1 MKNKLCKSNLLI
13 SILASV
19 FLLNSYLYSVGSIS
33 GTISYSGEQTGLVVI
48 ALWTTQDIF
57 HTSPSTY
64 TSLTSTGSY
73 TWSGIEDGTYYAAAV
88 IFTQGKIQK
97 YDPWGVYGST
107 SNLLPI
113 NISGNNVSGVDIT
126 LVDGTDEYP
135 NPFWKPEEPLAQSQH
150 WQQGWRGDGYYV
162 HFQVPGYQNAIS
174 VIVEGP
180 GIVGDSITL
189 VYDEDYNGWVSWK
202 EPAVSSAPYWA
213 DNPPEPPLTYYF
225 TIVFNTDPY
234 EVEYTTSIVYSWV
247 DFATNLS
254 PSGVVTSTPTFS
266 WTPPQ
271 GNYTYGIEVN
281 DYNMNRVWNVY
292 GLTQTSIEYGGP
304 QLVAGTTYYY
314 YVIVRDEYQNL
325 SFARGSFLYQ
335 PAPPPIQPLKIS
347 GQIIYN
353 GSTSTG
359 TYYVWVSTE
368 QVFGAPAYNTNGEL
382 TFVVLSDTGS
392 YTIEN
397 LIPNLSYYVM
407 AARDVNPP
415 YFGQPNV
422 YPFTAD
428 PTGVYQNNPIY
439 LTSDVSNVDIEIMDP
454 PPSGT
459 ISGQISY
466 SGQINKDLLIILF
479 NKPRIEDPVS
489 FMIYPAPNNYPLNY
503 SLTGLPVGVTYY
515 LVATM
520 FSGTFPNTIKISEDD
535 PWYVHGNT
543 QTLELVG
550 IPVVSTEPV
559 IINFELI
566 EGNNPFATK
575 PFEASARS
583 HHSVQINWSEGVEEH
598 YYNVSITLDDRESSA
613 ISVQIKGPGLADGNT
628 FVNISS
634 QTSGS
639 GVYWS
644 TYTYW
649 VNTAPTPPLYYY
661 IKVSTGSEPSQ
672 QFILIATMTA
682 FLDVVSNPSPEPYTN
697 LTSQLTQFSWTA
709 PQGVNSYFISLID
722 RGTDYY
728 SATQIWYNNP
738 TSNIVSYNGPP
749 LQDGHYYEYSISAFD
764 TNGNSSNRSF
774 QFSYNAPADKL
785 LVTVPGEIKNPLS
798 WNGKTGSPQSQ
809 FVSSTFTVTVYAVN
823 KIWAVDSSFNS
834 DITLNVIDHQ
844 NWQVVSSYSKQAT
857 NGVAVFNISISSP
870 GIFDLQPMSG
880 FIYQTYGTYNLT
892 VLKTG
897 YISGKVTKTNTN
909 IPLKGTIIEVLKNS
923 RVEYTTICDDNGE
936 YLIQIATGSYTV
948 RASSSGYVRAT
959 TTVEV
964 LQDSTSV
971 VNFTLE
977 PAIGYVNGYV
987 RTSVDSSPLAGAK
1000 IEVLKDSVIHFVT
1013 TCNTEGYFSIELPIY
1028 NYESLIDYY
1037 NIKVS
1042 TTGYEIKTSS
1052 IEVQHNSTSTVNFYL
1067 HDISSPTVKITF
1079 PENASTV
1086 SSLINISGTVTDIG
1100 IGLPNDAVKLY
1111 IKRLAD
1117 NYYWNGSSWTETVVY
1132 LPANLQQQNWS
1143 YTSLILNN
1151 YLTDGASYYIS
1162 VKASDK
1168 ENNTSFD
1175 SIIIY
1180 YSVQQVVNY
1189 YIKGYVK
1196 DGLGNPLS
1204 GVTVNLSGKISKSTT
1219 TADDGSYGFYELTSG
1234 SYTVTPIKD
1243 GWRFE
1248 PLSRTTETLSAN
1260 ITNWDFVGTQIVQET
1275 KFSISGYIKDT
1286 SGNGISGVSVS
1297 LSGTISKSTI
1307 TPTSGYY
1314 EFSDLPTGSYTVTAT
1329 KLGWEFDPVTRT
1341 TETLSGNITN
1351 WDFIGKP
1358 KKFNITGR
1366 VAIKNEPDKGIPLV
1380 VIQVFDEGNNRIAS
1394 FTTDD
1399 SGRYE
1404 FKDLDGDKSYTIIP
1418 EKENWDFEPSS
1429 YTVYLVT
1436 NTIINFDGIY
1446 QLANITPTKID
1457 LPLGENNQI
1466 VTVNMPKPAEV
1477 KIIVGGERSDK
1488 PKEQRGTVNPDKGE
1502 NVAIVFN
1509 PNKKPDEYIGQKFTI
1524 KIFTLT
1530 GELIEEFTKTP
1541 QTADDT
1547 WIKWIP
1553 KDIASGIYIVYV
1565 EGPGIKVHKKIAIVR

>member
-13 SILASV
+13 SILASL

-33 GTISYSGEQTGLVVI
+33 GTISYSGEQTGLVFI

-57 HTSPSTY
+57 NTSPSTY
-64 TSLTSTGSY
+64 TFLTSTGSY
-73 TWSGIEDGTYYAAAV
+73 TWSDIEDGTYYAAAV
-88 IFTQGKIQK
+88 ISTQGNIQK

-135 NPFWKPEEPLAQSQH
+135 NPFWRPEEPS
-150 WQQGWRGDGYYV
+150 
-162 HFQVPGYQNAIS
+162 
-174 VIVEGP
+174 
-180 GIVGDSITL
+180 
-189 VYDEDYNGWVSWK
+189 
-202 EPAVSSAPYWA
+202 
-213 DNPPEPPLTYYF
+213 
-225 TIVFNTDPY
+225 
-234 EVEYTTSIVYSWV
+234 
-247 DFATNLS
+247 
-254 PSGVVTSTPTFS
+254 
-266 WTPPQ
+266 
-271 GNYTYGIEVN
+271 
-281 DYNMNRVWNVY
+281 
-292 GLTQTSIEYGGP
+292 
-304 QLVAGTTYYY
+304 
-314 YVIVRDEYQNL
+314 
-325 SFARGSFLYQ
+325 
-335 PAPPPIQPLKIS
+335 LKIS

-359 TYYVWVSTE
+359 TYYVWISTE
-368 QVFGAPAYNTNGEL
+368 QVFGDPAYNTNGEL
-382 TFVVLSDTGS
+382 TFVVLSDAGS

-428 PTGVYQNNPIY
+428 PTGVYRNNPIY

-466 SGQINKDLLIILF
+466 RGQINKNLLIVLF
-479 NKPRIEDPVS
+479 DEPRIGNPVS

-503 SLTGLPVGVTYY
+503 SLTGLQIGVTYY

-520 FSGTFPNTIKISEDD
+520 FSGTFDTIRISEDD
-535 PWYVHGNT
+535 PWYVYGNT

-550 IPVVSTEPV
+550 IPVVSTQPV

-566 EGNNPFATK
+566 EGNNLFATK

-583 HHSVQINWSEGVEEH
+583 HHSVQIWSEGVEKH
-598 YYNVSITLDDRESSA
+598 FYNVSITLDDREASA

-682 FLDVVSNPSPEPYTN
+682 FLDVVSNPSPGPYTN

-709 PQGVNSYFISLID
+709 PQGVNSYYISLID
-722 RGTDYY
+722 RGTDYS
-728 SATQIWYNNP
+728 SANRIWENNS
-738 TSNIVSYNGPP
+738 TSNIVRYDGPP

-764 TNGNSSNRSF
+764 TNGNSSYRSF
-774 QFSYNAPADKL
+774 RFSYNAPADKL
-785 LVTVPGEIKNPLS
+785 LVTAPGEIKNPLS
-798 WNGKTGSPQSQ
+798 GNGKTGSPQTQ

-834 DITLNVIDHQ
+834 DITLKVIDHQ

-870 GIFDLQPMSG
+870 GIFDLQPMSD
-880 FIYQTYGTYNLT
+880 FIVQTYGTYNLT
-892 VLKTG
+892 VLKAG

-936 YLIQIATGSYTV
+936 YLIQVATGSYTI

-971 VNFTLE
+971 VNITLE

-987 RTSVDSSPLAGAK
+987 RASVDSSPLAGAK

-1042 TTGYEIKTSS
+1042 TTGYEIKTIN
-1052 IEVQHNSTSTVNFYL
+1052 IEVQHNSTTTVNFYL

-1079 PENASTV
+1079 PENGSTV
-1086 SSLINISGTVTDIG
+1086 SSLTNISGTVTDIG

-1132 LPANLQQQNWS
+1132 FPANLQQQNWS

-1151 YLTDGASYYIS
+1151 YLTDGSSYYIS

-1168 ENNTSFD
+1168 ENNISSD

-1196 DGLGNPLS
+1196 DESGNPLS

-1243 GWRFE
+1243 GWRFD
-1248 PLSRTTETLSAN
+1248 PVSRTTETLSAN

-1297 LSGTISKSTI
+1297 LSGTISKSII

-1329 KLGWEFDPVTRT
+1329 KLGWEFDPVSRT
-1341 TETLSGNITN
+1341 TETLSSNITN

-1366 VAIKNEPDKGIPLV
+1366 VAIKKETDKGIPLV

-1418 EKENWDFEPSS
+1418 KKENWDFEPSS

-1466 VTVNMPKPAEV
+1466 VTVNMSKPGEV
-1477 KIIVGGERSDK
+1477 KIIVGGERSEK

-1502 NVAIVFN
+1502 IVGIVFN

-1547 WIKWIP
+1547 WMKWVP

-1565 EGPGIKVHKKIAIVR
+1565 EGPGVKVHKKIAIVR

>member
-13 SILASV
+13 SILASL

-33 GTISYSGEQTGLVVI
+33 GTISYSGEQTGLVFI

-57 HTSPSTY
+57 NTSPSTY
-64 TSLTSTGSY
+64 TFLTSTGSY
-73 TWSGIEDGTYYAAAV
+73 TWSDIEDGTYYAAAV
-88 IFTQGKIQK
+88 ISTQGNIQK

-135 NPFWKPEEPLAQSQH
+135 NPFWRPEEPS
-150 WQQGWRGDGYYV
+150 
-162 HFQVPGYQNAIS
+162 
-174 VIVEGP
+174 
-180 GIVGDSITL
+180 
-189 VYDEDYNGWVSWK
+189 
-202 EPAVSSAPYWA
+202 
-213 DNPPEPPLTYYF
+213 
-225 TIVFNTDPY
+225 
-234 EVEYTTSIVYSWV
+234 
-247 DFATNLS
+247 
-254 PSGVVTSTPTFS
+254 
-266 WTPPQ
+266 
-271 GNYTYGIEVN
+271 
-281 DYNMNRVWNVY
+281 
-292 GLTQTSIEYGGP
+292 
-304 QLVAGTTYYY
+304 
-314 YVIVRDEYQNL
+314 
-325 SFARGSFLYQ
+325 
-335 PAPPPIQPLKIS
+335 LKIS

-359 TYYVWVSTE
+359 TYYVWISTE
-368 QVFGAPAYNTNGEL
+368 QVFGDPAYNTNGEL
-382 TFVVLSDTGS
+382 TFVVLSDAGS

-428 PTGVYQNNPIY
+428 PTGVYRNNPIY

-466 SGQINKDLLIILF
+466 RGQINKNLLIVLF
-479 NKPRIEDPVS
+479 DEPRIGNPVS

-503 SLTGLPVGVTYY
+503 SLTGLQIGVTYY

-520 FSGTFPNTIKISEDD
+520 FSGTFDTIRISEDD
-535 PWYVHGNT
+535 PWYVYGNT

-550 IPVVSTEPV
+550 IPVVSTQPV

-566 EGNNPFATK
+566 EGNNLFATK

-583 HHSVQINWSEGVEEH
+583 HHSVQIWSEGVEKH
-598 YYNVSITLDDRESSA
+598 FYNVSITLDDREASA

-682 FLDVVSNPSPEPYTN
+682 FLDVVSNPSPGPYTN

-709 PQGVNSYFISLID
+709 PQGVNSYYISLID
-722 RGTDYY
+722 RGTDYS
-728 SATQIWYNNP
+728 SANRIWENNS
-738 TSNIVSYNGPP
+738 TSNIVRYDGPP

-764 TNGNSSNRSF
+764 TNGNSSYRSF
-774 QFSYNAPADKL
+774 RFSYNAPADKL
-785 LVTVPGEIKNPLS
+785 LVTAPGEIKNPLS
-798 WNGKTGSPQSQ
+798 GNGKTGSPQTQ

-834 DITLNVIDHQ
+834 DITLKVIDHQ

-870 GIFDLQPMSG
+870 GIFDLQPMSD
-880 FIYQTYGTYNLT
+880 FIVQTYGTYNLT
-892 VLKTG
+892 VLKAG

-936 YLIQIATGSYTV
+936 YLIQVATGSYTI

-971 VNFTLE
+971 VNITLE

-1042 TTGYEIKTSS
+1042 TTGYEIKTIN
-1052 IEVQHNSTSTVNFYL
+1052 IEVQHNSTTTVNFYL

-1079 PENASTV
+1079 PENGSTV
-1086 SSLINISGTVTDIG
+1086 SSLTNISGTVTDIG

-1132 LPANLQQQNWS
+1132 FPANLQQQNWS

-1151 YLTDGASYYIS
+1151 YLTDGSSYYIS

-1168 ENNTSFD
+1168 ENNISSD

-1196 DGLGNPLS
+1196 DESGNPLS

-1243 GWRFE
+1243 GWRFD
-1248 PLSRTTETLSAN
+1248 PVSRTTETLSAN

-1297 LSGTISKSTI
+1297 LSGTISKSII

-1329 KLGWEFDPVTRT
+1329 KLGWEFDPVSRT
-1341 TETLSGNITN
+1341 TETLSSNITN

-1366 VAIKNEPDKGIPLV
+1366 VAIKKETDKGIPLV

-1418 EKENWDFEPSS
+1418 KKENWDFEPSS

-1466 VTVNMPKPAEV
+1466 VTVNMSKPGEV
-1477 KIIVGGERSDK
+1477 KIIVGAERSYK

-1502 NVAIVFN
+1502 IVGIVFN

-1547 WIKWIP
+1547 WMKWVP

-1565 EGPGIKVHKKIAIVR
+1565 EGPGVKVHKKIAIVR

>member
-57 HTSPSTY
+57 NNSPSTY
-64 TSLTSTGSY
+64 TFITSTGSY

-88 IFTQGKIQK
+88 ISTQENIQK

-113 NISGNNVSGVDIT
+113 NISGNNVSEVDIT

-135 NPFWKPEEPLAQSQH
+135 NPFWQPYSYSQEPLAQSQH
-150 WQQGWRGDGYYV
+150 WQQGLRGDGYYV
-162 HFQVPGYQNAIS
+162 HFQVPGYQNAVS
-174 VIVEGP
+174 VIVQGP
-180 GIVGDSITL
+180 GIVVDSMTL

-202 EPAVSSAPYWA
+202 EPAVSFAPYWA
-213 DNPPEPPLTYYF
+213 NNPPAPPLTYYF
-225 TIVFNTDPY
+225 TIVLNMDPY
-234 EVEYTTSIVYSWV
+234 EVEHTTYIVYSWV

-271 GNYTYGIEVN
+271 GNYIYGIEVN
-281 DYNMNRVWNVY
+281 DYNMNRVWNVD

-325 SFARGSFLYQ
+325 SFARSSFLYQ
-335 PAPPPIQPLKIS
+335 PAPPPIQPLRIS

-459 ISGQISY
+459 ISGQVSY
-466 SGQINKDLLIILF
+466 RGQINKDLLIILF
-479 NKPRIEDPVS
+479 DRPRIEYPVS

-503 SLTGLPVGVTYY
+503 SLTGLQIGGTYY

-520 FSGTFPNTIKISEDD
+520 FSGTFPDTIRISEDD
-535 PWYVHGNT
+535 PWYVYGNT

-550 IPVVSTEPV
+550 IPVVSTQPV

-566 EGNNPFATK
+566 EGNNPFAQFTR

-583 HHSVQINWSEGVEEH
+583 DHSVQINSREGVEEH
-598 YYNVSITLDDRESSA
+598 FYNVSITLYDRYSSA

-639 GVYWS
+639 GVDWS

-682 FLDVVSNPSPEPYTN
+682 FLVVSNPSPEPYTN

-709 PQGVNSYFISLID
+709 PQGVNSYYISLID

-738 TSNIVSYNGPP
+738 TSNIVSYDGPP
-749 LQDGHYYEYSISAFD
+749 LLDGHYYEYSISAFD

-774 QFSYNAPADKL
+774 QFSYKAPADKL
-785 LVTVPGEIKNPLS
+785 LVTAPGEIKNPLS

-844 NWQVVSSYSKQAT
+844 NRQVVSSYSKQAT

-870 GIFDLQPMSG
+870 GIFDLQPMSD

-892 VLKTG
+892 VLEAG
-897 YISGKVTKTNTN
+897 YIFGKVTKTNTN

-936 YLIQIATGSYTV
+936 YLIQVATGSYTI

-987 RTSVDSSPLAGAK
+987 RASVDSSPLAGAK
-1000 IEVLKDSVIHFVT
+1000 IEVLKNSVIYFAT

-1052 IEVQHNSTSTVNFYL
+1052 IEVQHNSTTTVNFYL

-1079 PENASTV
+1079 PGDGSTV
-1086 SSLINISGTVTDIG
+1086 SSLTTISGTVTDIG

-1168 ENNTSFD
+1168 ENNISFD

-1243 GWRFE
+1243 GWRFD
-1248 PLSRTTETLSAN
+1248 PVSRTTETLSSN
-1260 ITNWDFVGTQIVQET
+1260 II
-1275 KFSISGYIKDT
+1275 
-1286 SGNGISGVSVS
+1286 
-1297 LSGTISKSTI
+1297 
-1307 TPTSGYY
+1307 
-1314 EFSDLPTGSYTVTAT
+1314 
-1329 KLGWEFDPVTRT
+1329 
-1341 TETLSGNITN
+1341 N

-1399 SGRYE
+1399 SGQYE

-1418 EKENWDFEPSS
+1418 KKENWDFEPSS

-1446 QLANITPTKID
+1446 QLANITPIKID

-1466 VTVNMPKPAEV
+1466 VTVNMPKPGEV
-1477 KIIVGGERSDK
+1477 KIIVGAERSEK

-1502 NVAIVFN
+1502 IVGIVFN

-1524 KIFTLT
+1524 RIFTLT

-1547 WIKWIP
+1547 WMKWSP

-1565 EGPGIKVHKKIAIVR
+1565 EGPGIKLHKKIAIVR

>member
-19 FLLNSYLYSVGSIS
+19 FFLNSYLYSVGSIS

-57 HTSPSTY
+57 NNSPSTY
-64 TSLTSTGSY
+64 TFLTSTGSY
-73 TWSGIEDGTYYAAAV
+73 TWSGIEDGTYYAAAL
-88 IFTQGKIQK
+88 ILTQGEKIQK

-135 NPFWKPEEPLAQSQH
+135 NPFWKPYGEEPLAQSQH

-162 HFQVPGYQNAIS
+162 HFQVPGYQDAVS

-189 VYDEDYNGWVSWK
+189 VYDEDYHGWVSWK
-202 EPAVSSAPYWA
+202 EPVVSSAPYWT
-213 DNPPEPPLTYYF
+213 DNPPAPPLTYYF
-225 TIVFNTDPY
+225 TIVLSTDPY
-234 EVEYTTSIVYSWV
+234 EVEYTTYIVYSWV

-271 GNYTYGIEVN
+271 GNYIYGIEVN

-292 GLTQTSIEYGGP
+292 GLTQTSIEYEGP

-325 SFARGSFLYQ
+325 SFARSSFLYQ
-335 PAPPPIQPLKIS
+335 PSPPPLQPLKIS

-368 QVFGAPAYNTNGEL
+368 KVFGAPAYNTNGEL

-415 YFGQPNV
+415 YFDQPNV

-428 PTGVYQNNPIY
+428 PTGVYQYNPTY

-479 NKPRIEDPVS
+479 DKPRIEDPVS

-503 SLTGLPVGVTYY
+503 SLTGLPVGGTYY
-515 LVATM
+515 LFATM

-535 PWYVHGNT
+535 PWYVYGNT

-559 IINFELI
+559 IVNFELI

-575 PFEASARS
+575 PFEARAYSN
-583 HHSVQINWSEGVEEH
+583 HSVQINWSEGVEEH
-598 YYNVSITLDDRESSA
+598 FYNVSITLDDRESSA

-628 FVNISS
+628 FVDISS
-634 QTSGS
+634 QTSDS

-682 FLDVVSNPSPEPYTN
+682 FLDVVSDPSPEPYTN

-709 PQGVNSYFISLID
+709 PQGVDSYFISLID

-785 LVTVPGEIKNPLS
+785 LVTAPGEIKNPLS
-798 WNGKTGSPQSQ
+798 WNGKTGSPQTQ

-844 NWQVVSSYSKQAT
+844 NWQVVSSYSEQAT

-892 VLKTG
+892 VLESG
-897 YISGKVTKTNTN
+897 YISGKVTKINTN

-936 YLIQIATGSYTV
+936 YLIQVATGSYTI

-971 VNFTLE
+971 VNITLE

-987 RTSVDSSPLAGAK
+987 RASFDSSPLAGAK
-1000 IEVLKDSVIHFVT
+1000 IEVLKDSVIYFAT

-1042 TTGYEIKTSS
+1042 TTGYEIKTSN
-1052 IEVQHNSTSTVNFYL
+1052 IEVQHNSTTTVKFYL

-1079 PENASTV
+1079 PENGSTV
-1086 SSLINISGTVTDIG
+1086 SSLTNISGTVTDIG

-1111 IKRLAD
+1111 IKRLTD

-1132 LPANLQQQNWS
+1132 LTVNLQQQNWS
-1143 YTSLILNN
+1143 YTSLILSN
-1151 YLTDGASYYIS
+1151 YLTDGSSYYIS

-1168 ENNTSFD
+1168 ENNISFD

-1196 DGLGNPLS
+1196 DESGNPLS

-1243 GWRFE
+1243 GWRFD
-1248 PLSRTTETLSAN
+1248 PVSRTTETLS
-1260 ITNWDFVGTQIVQET
+1260 
-1275 KFSISGYIKDT
+1275 S
-1286 SGNGISGVSVS
+1286 
-1297 LSGTISKSTI
+1297 
-1307 TPTSGYY
+1307 
-1314 EFSDLPTGSYTVTAT
+1314 
-1329 KLGWEFDPVTRT
+1329 
-1341 TETLSGNITN
+1341 NITN

-1404 FKDLDGDKSYTIIP
+1404 FKDLDGEKSYTIIP
-1418 EKENWDFEPSS
+1418 KKENWDFEPSS

-1446 QLANITPTKID
+1446 QLENITPTKID

-1466 VTVNMPKPAEV
+1466 VTVYMPKPGEV
-1477 KIIVGGERSDK
+1477 KIIVGRERSDK

-1502 NVAIVFN
+1502 IVGIVFN

-1553 KDIASGIYIVYV
+1553 KDIASEIYIVYV
-1565 EGPGIKVHKKIAIVR
+1565 EGPGVKVHKKIAIVR

>member
-1 MKNKLCKSNLLI
+1 
-13 SILASV
+13 
-19 FLLNSYLYSVGSIS
+19 
-33 GTISYSGEQTGLVVI
+33 
-48 ALWTTQDIF
+48 
-57 HTSPSTY
+57 
-64 TSLTSTGSY
+64 
-73 TWSGIEDGTYYAAAV
+73 
-88 IFTQGKIQK
+88 
-97 YDPWGVYGST
+97 
-107 SNLLPI
+107 
-113 NISGNNVSGVDIT
+113 
-126 LVDGTDEYP
+126 
-135 NPFWKPEEPLAQSQH
+135 
-150 WQQGWRGDGYYV
+150 
-162 HFQVPGYQNAIS
+162 
-174 VIVEGP
+174 
-180 GIVGDSITL
+180 
-189 VYDEDYNGWVSWK
+189 
-202 EPAVSSAPYWA
+202 
-213 DNPPEPPLTYYF
+213 
-225 TIVFNTDPY
+225 
-234 EVEYTTSIVYSWV
+234 
-247 DFATNLS
+247 
-254 PSGVVTSTPTFS
+254 
-266 WTPPQ
+266 
-271 GNYTYGIEVN
+271 
-281 DYNMNRVWNVY
+281 
-292 GLTQTSIEYGGP
+292 
-304 QLVAGTTYYY
+304 
-314 YVIVRDEYQNL
+314 
-325 SFARGSFLYQ
+325 
-335 PAPPPIQPLKIS
+335 
-347 GQIIYN
+347 
-353 GSTSTG
+353 
-359 TYYVWVSTE
+359 
-368 QVFGAPAYNTNGEL
+368 
-382 TFVVLSDTGS
+382 
-392 YTIEN
+392 
-397 LIPNLSYYVM
+397 
-407 AARDVNPP
+407 
-415 YFGQPNV
+415 
-422 YPFTAD
+422 
-428 PTGVYQNNPIY
+428 
-439 LTSDVSNVDIEIMDP
+439 
-454 PPSGT
+454 
-459 ISGQISY
+459 
-466 SGQINKDLLIILF
+466 
-479 NKPRIEDPVS
+479 
-489 FMIYPAPNNYPLNY
+489 
-503 SLTGLPVGVTYY
+503 
-515 LVATM
+515 
-520 FSGTFPNTIKISEDD
+520 
-535 PWYVHGNT
+535 
-543 QTLELVG
+543 
-550 IPVVSTEPV
+550 
-559 IINFELI
+559 
-566 EGNNPFATK
+566 
-575 PFEASARS
+575 
-583 HHSVQINWSEGVEEH
+583 
-598 YYNVSITLDDRESSA
+598 
-613 ISVQIKGPGLADGNT
+613 
-628 FVNISS
+628 
-634 QTSGS
+634 
-639 GVYWS
+639 
-644 TYTYW
+644 
-649 VNTAPTPPLYYY
+649 LYYY

-709 PQGVNSYFISLID
+709 PQGVNSYFVSLID

-738 TSNIVSYNGPP
+738 TSNIVSYDGPP

-764 TNGNSSNRSF
+764 TNDNSSNRSF

-785 LVTVPGEIKNPLS
+785 LVSAPGEIKNPLS
-798 WNGKTGSPQSQ
+798 WNGKTGSPQTQ

-892 VLKTG
+892 VLKAG
-897 YISGKVTKTNTN
+897 YISGKVTKINTN

-936 YLIQIATGSYTV
+936 YLIQVATGSYTI

-971 VNFTLE
+971 VNFALE

-1000 IEVLKDSVIHFVT
+1000 IEVLKDSVIYFAT

-1028 NYESLIDYY
+1028 NYESLIDSY

-1052 IEVQHNSTSTVNFYL
+1052 IEVQHNSTTTVNFYL

-1079 PENASTV
+1079 PENGSTV
-1086 SSLINISGTVTDIG
+1086 SSLTNISGTVTDIG

-1151 YLTDGASYYIS
+1151 YLTDGSSYYIS

-1189 YIKGYVK
+1189 YIKGYIK
-1196 DGLGNPLS
+1196 DESGNPLS
-1204 GVTVNLSGKISKSTT
+1204 GVTVNLLGKISKSTT

-1234 SYTVTPIKD
+1234 SYTVIPIKD
-1243 GWRFE
+1243 GWRF
-1248 PLSRTTETLSAN
+1248 
-1260 ITNWDFVGTQIVQET
+1260 
-1275 KFSISGYIKDT
+1275 
-1286 SGNGISGVSVS
+1286 
-1297 LSGTISKSTI
+1297 
-1307 TPTSGYY
+1307 
-1314 EFSDLPTGSYTVTAT
+1314 
-1329 KLGWEFDPVTRT
+1329 DPVSRT

-1366 VAIKNEPDKGIPLV
+1366 VAIKNEPDKGLPLV
-1380 VIQVFDEGNNRIAS
+1380 VIQVFDEGNNKIAS

-1399 SGRYE
+1399 SGQYE

-1418 EKENWDFEPSS
+1418 KKENWDFEPSS

-1502 NVAIVFN
+1502 IVGIVFN

-1565 EGPGIKVHKKIAIVR
+1565 EGPGVKVHKKIAIVR